1 LAQVFAT
8 WSSFFAHNVLDR
20 NIEPSCRL
28 QQFGSEAGFSGGI
41 VTWRETDSSNPE
53 PRTFDGRREGLSQL
67 IQAGWIAMAQELKLQ
82 GRRALVTGSDTGIGR
97 EIALEFARQ
106 GADVVFHYVQ
116 KDGFPKAAVEEVRSL
131 GCRSTAVQADF
142 DDLEQV
148 FALAARTIEFL
159 GSVNC
164 LVNNAGVTMNR
175 PFLKVTPEQFDK
187 MFHINFRGQYFLT
200 QKVVEDMQLRKGGV
214 ICNMSSVHGLQGVPE
229 HSVYAATKG
238 AIIAYTRSLAV
249 ELAYKGIR
257 VNAIAPGW
265 ITVENYFKCIPGFTE
280 EIAAA
285 TGYEAIPIAR
295 CGAPQDIARL
305 AAFLCS
311 DDASFIVGQTIV
323 ADGGTTALMS
333 LVSDFR
339 KESTNTFGKG
349 YIPGL

>member
-1 LAQVFAT
+1 M
-8 WSSFFAHNVLDR
+8 
-20 NIEPSCRL
+20 P
-28 QQFGSEAGFSGGI
+28 
-41 VTWRETDSSNPE
+41 
-53 PRTFDGRREGLSQL
+53 
-67 IQAGWIAMAQELKLQ
+67 QELKLF
-82 GRRALVTGSDTGIGR
+82 GKKTLVTGSDTGIGR
-97 EIALEFARQ
+97 EIGLEFARQ

-116 KDGFPKAAVEEVRSL
+116 NEADAEPAVEEVKSL
-131 GCRSTAVQADF
+131 GRRSAAFQADF
-142 DDLEQV
+142 DNLRQ
-148 FALAARTIEFL
+148 ATGLAEKAIEFL
-159 GSVNC
+159 GGVNC

-175 PFLKVTPEQFDK
+175 PFLKVTPAQFET
-187 MFHINFRGQYFLT
+187 MFNINFRGQFFIT
-200 QKVVEDMQLRKGGV
+200 QKVVEDMQHRGGGV

-265 ITVENYFKCIPGFTE
+265 ITVENYFKCIPGFTAE
-280 EIAAA
+280 MAAEA
-285 TGYEAIPIAR
+285 GHKAIPVAR
-295 CGAPQDIARL
+295 CGEPLDIARL

-339 KESTNTFGKG
+339 KESTNTFGRG
-349 YIPGL
+349 YIPGV

>member
-1 LAQVFAT
+1 
-8 WSSFFAHNVLDR
+8 
-20 NIEPSCRL
+20 
-28 QQFGSEAGFSGGI
+28 
-41 VTWRETDSSNPE
+41 
-53 PRTFDGRREGLSQL
+53 
-67 IQAGWIAMAQELKLQ
+67 MAQELRLQ
-82 GRRALVTGSDTGIGR
+82 GKKTLVTGSDTGIGH
-97 EIALEFARQ
+97 EIGLEFARQ

-116 KDGFPKAAVEEVRSL
+116 DDSGVKDAIKEVHSL
-131 GCRSTAVQADF
+131 GRMATAFQADF
-142 DDLEQV
+142 NVLDQVTRLADL
-148 FALAARTIEFL
+148 AGEFL
-159 GSVNC
+159 GGVNC

-200 QKVVEDMQLRKGGV
+200 QRVVEDMLKRGGGV

-229 HSVYAATKG
+229 HSVYAGTKG

-249 ELAYKGIR
+249 ELAYRGIR

-265 ITVENYFKCIPGFTE
+265 ITVENYFKCIPGFTKE
-280 EIAAA
+280 MADEAGYA
-285 TGYEAIPIAR
+285 TIPVAR
-295 CGAPQDIARL
+295 CGEPLDIARL

-339 KESTNTFGKG
+339 KESTNTFGRG
-349 YIPGL
+349 YIPGV

>member
-1 LAQVFAT
+1 MPQAL
-8 WSSFFAHNVLDR
+8 
-20 NIEPSCRL
+20 RL
-28 QQFGSEAGFSGGI
+28 QG
-41 VTWRETDSSNPE
+41 
-53 PRTFDGRREGLSQL
+53 
-67 IQAGWIAMAQELKLQ
+67 KK
-82 GRRALVTGSDTGIGR
+82 ALVTGSDTGIGH

-116 KDGFPKAAVEEVRSL
+116 SDSGVKAAVEEAKSL
-131 GCRSTAVQADF
+131 GRKSAAFQADF
-142 DDLEQV
+142 DVLDEV
-148 FALAARTIEFL
+148 TRLADQASEFL
-159 GSVNC
+159 GGINC

-175 PFLKVTPEQFDK
+175 PFLKVKPDQFDK
-187 MFHINFRGQYFLT
+187 LFNINFRGPYFLT
-200 QKVVEDMQLRKGGV
+200 QRLVEGMLQQGGGV

-265 ITVENYFKCIPGFTE
+265 VTVENYFKCIPGFTK
-280 EIAAA
+280 EIAAEV
-285 TGYEAIPIAR
+285 GHKSIPVAR
-295 CGAPQDIARL
+295 CGEPSDIARL

-311 DDASFIVGQTIV
+311 DDASYIVGQTIV

-339 KESTNTFGKG
+339 QASTNTFGKG
-349 YIPGL
+349 YIPGV

>member
-1 LAQVFAT
+1 MAKQL
-8 WSSFFAHNVLDR
+8 
-20 NIEPSCRL
+20 RL
-28 QQFGSEAGFSGGI
+28 QG
-41 VTWRETDSSNPE
+41 T
-53 PRTFDGRREGLSQL
+53 
-67 IQAGWIAMAQELKLQ
+67 
-82 GRRALVTGSDTGIGR
+82 RALVTGSDSGIGH
-97 EIALEFARQ
+97 EIGLEFARQ

-116 KDGFPKAAVEEVRSL
+116 DDSSVKAAVKEVESL
-131 GCRSTAVQADF
+131 GRKAAAFRADF
-142 DDLEQV
+142 DALDQV
-148 FALAARTIEFL
+148 MSLADRAREFL
-159 GSVNC
+159 GGVNC

-200 QKVVEDMQLRKGGV
+200 QRVVEDMLQKGGGV

-249 ELAYKGIR
+249 ELAYRGIR

-265 ITVENYFKCIPGFTE
+265 ITVENYFKCIPGFTQE
-280 EIAAA
+280 MADE
-285 TGYEAIPIAR
+285 TGYRAIPVAR
-295 CGAPQDIARL
+295 CGEPIDIARL

-311 DDASFIVGQTIV
+311 DDASFIVGQTIT

-339 KESTNTFGKG
+339 KESTNTFGRG
-349 YIPGL
+349 YIPGV

>member
-1 LAQVFAT
+1 MPQAL
-8 WSSFFAHNVLDR
+8 
-20 NIEPSCRL
+20 RL
-28 QQFGSEAGFSGGI
+28 QG
-41 VTWRETDSSNPE
+41 
-53 PRTFDGRREGLSQL
+53 
-67 IQAGWIAMAQELKLQ
+67 KK
-82 GRRALVTGSDTGIGR
+82 ALVTGSDTGIGH

-116 KDGFPKAAVEEVRSL
+116 SDSGVKAAVEEAKSL
-131 GCRSTAVQADF
+131 GRKSAAFQADF
-142 DDLEQV
+142 DVLDEV
-148 FALAARTIEFL
+148 TRLADQASEFL
-159 GSVNC
+159 GGINC

-175 PFLKVTPEQFDK
+175 PFLNVKPEQFDK
-187 MFHINFRGQYFLT
+187 LFNINFRGPYFLT
-200 QKVVEDMQLRKGGV
+200 QRLVEGMLQQGEGV

-265 ITVENYFKCIPGFTE
+265 VTVENYFKCIPGFTK
-280 EIAAA
+280 EIAAQV
-285 TGYEAIPIAR
+285 GHKSIPVAR
-295 CGAPQDIARL
+295 CGEPSDIARL

-311 DDASFIVGQTIV
+311 DDASYIVGQTIV

-339 KESTNTFGKG
+339 QASTNTFGKG
-349 YIPGL
+349 YIPGV

>member
-1 LAQVFAT
+1 M
-8 WSSFFAHNVLDR
+8 
-20 NIEPSCRL
+20 
-28 QQFGSEAGFSGGI
+28 SENL
-41 VTWRETDSSNPE
+41 R
-53 PRTFDGRREGLSQL
+53 
-67 IQAGWIAMAQELKLQ
+67 LQ
-82 GRRALVTGSDTGIGR
+82 GRKALVTGSDTGIGR
-97 EIALEFARQ
+97 EVALELARQ
-106 GADVVFHYVQ
+106 GADVIFHYVQ
-116 KDGFPKAAVEEVRSL
+116 SDAFPEVAIEEVKSL
-131 GCRSTAVQADF
+131 GRRATAFQADF
-142 DDLEQV
+142 DDLRQV
-148 FALAARTIEFL
+148 TALADQAIEFL
-159 GSVNC
+159 GGINC

-187 MFHINFRGQYFLT
+187 MFNINFRGQYFLT
-200 QKVVEDMQLRKGGV
+200 QKIVENMQSQKGGV

-249 ELAYKGIR
+249 ELAHRGIR

-280 EIAAA
+280 EIAAD
-285 TGYEAIPIAR
+285 TGYKAIPVAR
-295 CGAPQDIARL
+295 CGEPQDIAKL

-311 DDASFIVGQTIV
+311 EDASFIIGQTIV
-323 ADGGTTALMS
+323 SDGGTTALMS

>member
-1 LAQVFAT
+1 M
-8 WSSFFAHNVLDR
+8 
-20 NIEPSCRL
+20 P
-28 QQFGSEAGFSGGI
+28 
-41 VTWRETDSSNPE
+41 
-53 PRTFDGRREGLSQL
+53 
-67 IQAGWIAMAQELKLQ
+67 QELKLQ
-82 GRRALVTGSDTGIGR
+82 GKKALVTGSDTGIGY
-97 EIALEFARQ
+97 EIGLEFARQ

-116 KDGFPKAAVEEVRSL
+116 TDAGVNAAVDEVRAMGRKS
-131 GCRSTAVQADF
+131 AAFQADF
-142 DDLEQV
+142 DSLDQV
-148 FALAARTIEFL
+148 SSLADQSNRFL
-159 GSVNC
+159 DGVNC

-200 QKVVEDMQLRKGGV
+200 QRIVEDMLQRGGGV

-238 AIIAYTRSLAV
+238 AILAYTRSLAV
-249 ELAYKGIR
+249 ELAYQGIR

-265 ITVENYFKCIPGFTE
+265 ITVENYFKCIPGFTK
-280 EIAAA
+280 EIAAESA
-285 TGYEAIPIAR
+285 YRAIPVAR
-295 CGAPQDIARL
+295 CGEPSDIAKL

-339 KESTNTFGKG
+339 KESTNTFGRG
-349 YIPGL
+349 YIPGV

>member
-1 LAQVFAT
+1 
-8 WSSFFAHNVLDR
+8 
-20 NIEPSCRL
+20 
-28 QQFGSEAGFSGGI
+28 
-41 VTWRETDSSNPE
+41 
-53 PRTFDGRREGLSQL
+53 
-67 IQAGWIAMAQELKLQ
+67 MAQELRLQ
-82 GRRALVTGSDTGIGR
+82 GKKTLVTGSDTGIGH
-97 EIALEFARQ
+97 EIGLEFARQ

-116 KDGFPKAAVEEVRSL
+116 DDSGVKAAIKEVHSL
-131 GCRSTAVQADF
+131 GRKATAFQADF
-142 DDLEQV
+142 NVLDQVTRLADL
-148 FALAARTIEFL
+148 AGEFL
-159 GSVNC
+159 GGVNC

-200 QKVVEDMQLRKGGV
+200 QRVVEDMLKRGGGV

-229 HSVYAATKG
+229 HSVYAGTKG

-249 ELAYKGIR
+249 ELAYRGIR

-265 ITVENYFKCIPGFTE
+265 ITVENYFKCIPGFTKE
-280 EIAAA
+280 MADEA
-285 TGYEAIPIAR
+285 GYSAIPVAR
-295 CGAPQDIARL
+295 CGEPLDIARL

-339 KESTNTFGKG
+339 KESTNTFGRG
-349 YIPGL
+349 YIPGV